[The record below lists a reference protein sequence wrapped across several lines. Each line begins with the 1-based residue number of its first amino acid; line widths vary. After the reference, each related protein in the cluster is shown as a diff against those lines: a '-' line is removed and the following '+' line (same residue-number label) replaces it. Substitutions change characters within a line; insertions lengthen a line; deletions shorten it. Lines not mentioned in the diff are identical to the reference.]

1 MEQKERSFS
10 GIPGPEID
18 AEQLRQSLENV
29 LRHTAD
35 VGAPALETF
44 TQLQQR
50 RADRMAATAQ
60 ALREKLGEEH
70 PQVIALE
77 NTAKSLSEL
86 KTHLDTQRTRLK
98 KWPKPRAN
106 EWMVFGTVT
115 DVDGQP
121 AAGLNVRVFD
131 RDRKYDDLLG
141 ETETDENGDFSAIYH
156 ERDFAETN
164 ENLPELYV
172 MVSDASGKTL
182 YSTRESA
189 RFNAGKSEYFA
200 IRLGKQSR
208 VSSEKSR
215 STTKDK
221 TSQRKS

>member
-18 AEQLRQSLENV
+18 PEQLRQALENV
-29 LRHTAD
+29 MRHTAD
-35 VGAPALETF
+35 MGAPALETF

-50 RADRMAATAQ
+50 RADRMAETAQ
-60 ALREKLGEEH
+60 ALREKLGKDH
-70 PQVIALE
+70 PQVLE
-77 NTAKSLSEL
+77 LEKTAKSLSEL

-106 EWMVFGTVT
+106 EWMIFGTVT
-115 DVDGQP
+115 DADGQP

-172 MVSDASGKTL
+172 MISDASGKTL
-182 YSTRESA
+182 YSSRESA

-200 IRLGKQSR
+200 IRLGKQTR
-208 VSSEKSR
+208 TTGKRSE
-215 STTKDK
+215 TEADK
-221 TSQRKS
+221 TIKRKH